1 MSAAQDLVR
10 RCYDAWNRGDF
21 AALEQ
26 LLSPEVEI
34 DATDRVINPDRYIGL
49 EGFRRMAAE
58 LADIWDT
65 WHVEAPEMVEHG
77 DRLFVTHEVH
87 ARGKGSGVELVRTY
101 WSVWTVREHRVV
113 KLSLHVER
121 DQAVAAAGLPS

>member
-77 DRLFVTHEVH
+77 DRLFVTHEFH
-87 ARGKGSGVELVRTY
+87 ARGKGSGVELVQTY

>member
-26 LLSPEVEI
+26 LFAPELEI

-49 EGFRRMAAE
+49 EGFRRMVAE
-58 LADIWDT
+58 LADIWDA